1 MDREDKEAYYREII
15 ERRSNP
21 STYYGHL
28 GMHVKELGE
37 GTSRMGMSVDNRL
50 FNAGGVVHGGALA
63 SIADAA
69 IAAALS
75 TIVDLS
81 REKMF
86 TVEMKVNYMAPIRDG
101 EIITEAKIIQRGKS
115 VAVGESS
122 VYDSEGRLAAKAIAT
137 YMIKER

>member
-1 MDREDKEAYYREII
+1 VDEKEKEACYREII

-28 GMHVKELGE
+28 GMYVNELDE
-37 GTSRMGMSVDNRL
+37 GTSRMEMAVDSRL

-75 TIVDLS
+75 TLVDLD

-86 TVEMKVNYMAPIRDG
+86 TVEMKVNYMAPVREG
-101 EIITEAKIIQRGKS
+101 EIVAEAKIIQRGKS
-115 VAVGESS
+115 VAVGESW
-122 VYDSEGRLAAKAIAT
+122 VYDSSGKLAAKAIAT

>member
-1 MDREDKEAYYREII
+1 VDDKEKEAYYRDII

-28 GMHVKELGE
+28 GMYVKELDE
-37 GTSRMGMSVDNRL
+37 GTSRMQMSVDDRL

-75 TIVDLS
+75 TLVDLAK
-81 REKMF
+81 EKMF
-86 TVEMKVNYMAPIRDG
+86 TVEMKVNYMAPVRDG
-101 EIITEAKIIQRGKS
+101 EIIAEARIIQRGKS
-115 VAVGESS
+115 VAVGESN
-122 VYDSEGRLAAKAIAT
+122 VYSADGKLAAKAIAT

>member
-1 MDREDKEAYYREII
+1 VEDKEKEAYYREII

-28 GMHVKELGE
+28 GMYVEELGE
-37 GTSRMGMSVDNRL
+37 GASRMQMSVDDRL

-75 TIVDLS
+75 TLVDLN

-101 EIITEAKIIQRGKS
+101 EIVAEARIIQRGKS

-122 VYDSEGRLAAKAIAT
+122 VYNSDGRLAAKAIAT